1 MKLVIGCDHGG
12 FELKQEII
20 KHLSSRADLE
30 IVDKGCDSTASVDY
44 PVYAKAVAEAV
55 AAKEIETS
63 AGGGAVVVKATGDK
77 VIKEI
82 IIKKD
87 VVDPDDVEMLQDLV
101 LTAVNEALKKA
112 DSMMEQEMGSFNI
125 PGLF

>member
-1 MKLVIGCDHGG
+1 MGNKYGG
-12 FELKQEII
+12 FPGGGFGNMQNILKQAQ
-20 KHLSSRADLE
+20 KMQADMQKKQA
-30 IVDKGCDSTASVDY
+30 D
-44 PVYAKAVAEAV
+44 V

-82 IIKKD
+82 IIQKD
-87 VVDPDDVEMLQDLV
+87 VVDPDDVEMLQDLI
-101 LTAVNEALKKA
+101 LTAVNEALKQA
-112 DSMMEQEMGSFNI
+112 DSMAQQEMGQFSM